1 MSAKLTPGEWSISE
15 LPILDRD
22 GETRLAKISIIAPRQ
37 DGQYSIFSVG
47 KADFSL
53 DHPGFIPC
61 DLEEAEANARLFAA
75 SKKMLEALQE
85 ILLDMEIAQKNM
97 RDAAKKDP
105 RWDGCAEAIQPRVD
119 AARAAIAAATGEQ
132 Q

>member
-1 MSAKLTPGEWSISE
+1 MNAKFTPGEWSVSE

-22 GETRLAKISIIAPRQ
+22 GETRLAKISIVAPRQ

-47 KADFSL
+47 KVDFSF

-61 DLEEAEANARLFAA
+61 DLEEAEANARIFAA
-75 SKKMLEALQE
+75 SKKMLEALKAC
-85 ILLDMEIAQKNM
+85 LDYGAMT
-97 RDAAKKDP
+97 
-105 RWDGCAEAIQPRVD
+105 GAEWVTEN
-119 AARAAIAAATGEQ
+119 ARAAIAAATGEQ